1 MTARFPLLF
10 LMAGPLLVLT
20 VGAESVGAQ
29 AFGPPQTVQG
39 TIADKAGLVSEDLVV
54 EGYVGETVCS
64 FPSNNPD
71 SRQGT
76 TWLCP
81 PGSQRLSR
89 SGRLTNWETWRLR
102 SHIFLS

>member
-39 TIADKAGLVSEDLVV
+39 PIADKAGLVSEDLVV

-71 SRQGT
+71 SR
-76 TWLCP
+76 
-81 PGSQRLSR
+81 
-89 SGRLTNWETWRLR
+89 
-102 SHIFLS
+102 